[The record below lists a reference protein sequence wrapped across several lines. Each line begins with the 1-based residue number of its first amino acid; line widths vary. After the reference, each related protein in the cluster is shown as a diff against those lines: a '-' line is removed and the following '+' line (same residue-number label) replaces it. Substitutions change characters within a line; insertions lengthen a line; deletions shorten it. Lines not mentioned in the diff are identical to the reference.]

1 MKSRSHDP
9 RRLDV
14 GAFAAEGAA
23 ITGHWPLAGMPR
35 IVTSEMPA
43 EGDEPAVAT
52 GAPEASDVEWSAQGE
67 LRPVPAGRPETWLSL
82 SARTTVRL
90 QCQRCLCAMDV
101 PLGVSR
107 RFRFV
112 ADEVSAER
120 LDEEIE
126 DEVLVL
132 GRSLDLHELVED
144 ELLLAMPIVPRHDV
158 CPEAPTLSFGEE
170 DVDDQPGA
178 PAHPFAVLA
187 ALKKKGAGG
196 EGTGGASGG

>member
-1 MKSRSHDP
+1 MKSRFHDP

-14 GAFAAEGAA
+14 AAFAAEGAT
-23 ITGHWPLAGMPR
+23 ISGHWPLSGMPR

-43 EGDEPAVAT
+43 EDGTTAEEA
-52 GAPEASDVEWSAQGE
+52 ASDIEWSAQGE
-67 LRPVPAGRPETWLSL
+67 QRPVPAGAPEIWLTL
-82 SARTTVRL
+82 SARTTVHL
-90 QCQRCLCAMDV
+90 QCQRCLAAVDV
-101 PLGVSR
+101 PLEVSR
-107 RFRFV
+107 AFRFV

-120 LDEEIE
+120 LDEELE

-178 PAHPFAVLA
+178 PAHPFAALA
-187 ALKKKGAGG
+187 ALKKKGPDGDGSGGDAGG
-196 EGTGGASGG
+196 